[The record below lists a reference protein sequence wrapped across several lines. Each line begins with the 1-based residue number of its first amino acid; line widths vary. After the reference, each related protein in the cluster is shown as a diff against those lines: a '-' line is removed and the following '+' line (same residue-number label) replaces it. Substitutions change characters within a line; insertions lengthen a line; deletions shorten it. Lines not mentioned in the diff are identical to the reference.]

1 MVWLNWFLMHP
12 GEVMQVVK
20 LGFQIAHKLAVKRRR
35 RRIAKKQA
43 QEEEERQRIYR
54 YVGPK
59 EKPGL

>member
-1 MVWLNWFLMHP
+1 MHP

-35 RRIAKKQA
+35 KRIAKKQA
-43 QEEEERQRIYR
+43 QEEEERQKIYR

>member
-1 MVWLNWFLMHP
+1 MHP